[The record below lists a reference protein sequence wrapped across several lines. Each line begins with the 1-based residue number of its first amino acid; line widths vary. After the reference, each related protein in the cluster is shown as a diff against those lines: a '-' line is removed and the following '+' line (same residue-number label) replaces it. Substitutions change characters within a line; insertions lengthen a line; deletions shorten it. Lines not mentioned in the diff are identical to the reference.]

1 MSASLQATYCICR
14 AALNRHRDG
23 NKRSLKPPFPP
34 ILPFPAN
41 INPVPRVITIPFILL
56 CAVPPSKQHHCSRI
70 TGTCERRKLCAGLG
84 MLLGTG
90 ERARHL
96 GFQVKDPA
104 QNVCVFVCSLGQ
116 GCLPRPGEHRM
127 GEDLKVPHT
136 SSTQSLYAHVHYGGN
151 AIPHQVQI
159 RATLISVQ
167 QG

>member
-1 MSASLQATYCICR
+1 
-14 AALNRHRDG
+14 
-23 NKRSLKPPFPP
+23 
-34 ILPFPAN
+34 
-41 INPVPRVITIPFILL
+41 
-56 CAVPPSKQHHCSRI
+56 
-70 TGTCERRKLCAGLG
+70 

-104 QNVCVFVCSLGQ
+104 QNVCVFVRSLGQ

-136 SSTQSLYAHVHYGGN
+136 SSTQSLYAHVHCGGN